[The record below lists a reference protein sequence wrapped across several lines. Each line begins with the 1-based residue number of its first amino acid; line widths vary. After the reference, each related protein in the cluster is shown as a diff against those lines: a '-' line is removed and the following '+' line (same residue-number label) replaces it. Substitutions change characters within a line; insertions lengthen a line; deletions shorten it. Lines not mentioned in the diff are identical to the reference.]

1 MAVGFILLGLL
12 LILPGNLSTK
22 PIRTEAEYA
31 ALIQKLRFLAAK
43 SSNNYVEQRY
53 MQKQKKYNPLPD
65 SWKEVVDEDKR
76 FQSIEK
82 DVIDTKKDKSTTEAT
97 SPHPKSTK
105 SNNVAPS
112 APLPLVSNA
121 DDKNKSIAGIAQSDL
136 LFIGIVS
143 ACSLAGFIGLIMA
156 GVCWYKLN
164 KNIKAASEVDYPA
177 YGVTG
182 PTKERVGSG
191 PGDRK
196 LAQSAQMYH
205 YQHQK
210 QQMIAME
217 KANGEMK
224 HDASE
229 DESEEEN
236 EEGDYTVYECPGLA
250 PAGEMEIINPLFNE
264 EKLVSQGPPEEH
276 KDHKD
281 TP

>member
-31 ALIQKLRFLAAK
+31 ALIQKLRFLATK

>member
-112 APLPLVSNA
+112 APLPLVSNT

>member
-31 ALIQKLRFLAAK
+31 ALIQKLRFLATK

-121 DDKNKSIAGIAQSDL
+121 DDKNKSIVGIAQSDL

>member
-1 MAVGFILLGLL
+1 M
-12 LILPGNLSTK
+12 LITK
-22 PIRTEAEYA
+22 CIIITVLYFSEAEYA

-53 MQKQKKYNPLPD
+53 MQKQKKNNPLPD

-121 DDKNKSIAGIAQSDL
+121 DDKNKSIVGIAQSDL

-224 HDASE
+224 HDASVH
-229 DESEEEN
+229 S
-236 EEGDYTVYECPGLA
+236 GLTFCPLDQTL
-250 PAGEMEIINPLFNE
+250 LF
-264 EKLVSQGPPEEH
+264 LLLDQ
-276 KDHKD
+276 
-281 TP
+281 